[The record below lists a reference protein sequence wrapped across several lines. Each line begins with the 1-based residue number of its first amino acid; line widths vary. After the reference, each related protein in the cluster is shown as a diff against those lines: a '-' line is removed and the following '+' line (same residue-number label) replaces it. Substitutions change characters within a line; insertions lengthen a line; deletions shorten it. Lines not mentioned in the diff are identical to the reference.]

1 MFLRSEKNLRNL
13 PKLLLNMPANK
24 NALLRY
30 KTIDKCLRNRA
41 RRWTLE
47 DLVEA

>member
-41 RRWTLE
+41 RR
-47 DLVEA
+47 